1 MHHFLDLARWA
12 LGLDV
17 PSPRDYGV
25 LQSCLRAVLVYA
37 AGLVILRVGE
47 HRSLRRGGVFDLV
60 LAFVLGSTLSR
71 AINGSA
77 ALWPTIGV
85 AILLVGVHRLIGAA
99 AFHSHRLGS
108 LVKGEAALLVRD
120 GEIQPET
127 MRRFSLSRRDL
138 EEGLRLHEI
147 ARVEDAGEAWIERNG
162 DISAVPRKE
171 SRSEP
176 KAEPRVVEV
185 AVEAGVQRIR
195 IELG

>member
-1 MHHFLDLARWA
+1 MHHLLDLARWA
-12 LGLDV
+12 FGLDV

-25 LQSCLRAVLVYA
+25 LQSCLRAVLIYA

-99 AFHSHRLGS
+99 AFRSHHLGS
-108 LVKGEAALLVRD
+108 LVKGDAALLLQD
-120 GEIQPET
+120 GEIRPEA
-127 MRRFSLSRRDL
+127 MRRFSISRRDL

-147 ARVEDAGEAWIERNG
+147 ARVEEAAEAWIERNG
-162 DISAVPRKE
+162 DISAVRRQE
-171 SRSEP
+171 SR
-176 KAEPRVVEV
+176 AEPRVVEV

-195 IELG
+195 IEIG